1 MNLELHYELESN
13 SQSKIKGVCICVLKW
28 NSMLDI
34 NNLQCLYQQVLLGLD
49 RQFYATEGTLPLQIR
64 LELSQCPVYLKTS
77 VTHWQYMIFGW
88 FHYTWYTIYNAV
100 TNRMQNFQIQ
110 IFFNFVAS
118 QHLISEIGEKGLEKA
133 LRPLPNTKL
142 ELCIIFHQNQATNT
156 CPPKNRPWLRS
167 TTYWYNNSTS
177 S

>member
-1 MNLELHYELESN
+1 MYSKLEFWTKIISWNIMLLQGNRMNIIYLQHPRLWGHQILGQQLH
-13 SQSKIKGVCICVLKW
+13 
-28 NSMLDI
+28 
-34 NNLQCLYQQVLLGLD
+34 
-49 RQFYATEGTLPLQIR
+49 ATEGTLPLQIR